1 MVVGYDIM
9 RNTMEHLILFLIGG
23 SVYYA
28 LEMLWRGYSH
38 WSMFIVGGV
47 AFILVGL
54 INEYFTYDIPL
65 WKQCWISMIII
76 TILEFVSG
84 CILNLWLGLDI
95 WNYTVLDILGQVSL
109 PFMAIWFGL
118 SVVGIVLDDLLRWK
132 LFNEEKPQYT
142 II

>member
-1 MVVGYDIM
+1 M
-9 RNTMEHLILFLIGG
+9 RNILKHLILFLIGG

>member
-1 MVVGYDIM
+1 M